1 MKKYS
6 NDDEPAVLSGYQFVL
21 GGAVMTVVGLAM
33 GGKVSTDNIKGVLV
47 LLYLGF
53 ISAIAY
59 SLWGL
64 LLKYNDVSRVTVC
77 GSMTPIFGFTLS
89 YLLLGEDNG
98 KLVYKLIGLLCVVG
112 GMVIVNLKFNK
123 NKKEKSL

>member
-1 MKKYS
+1 M
-6 NDDEPAVLSGYQFVL
+6 
-21 GGAVMTVVGLAM
+21 
-33 GGKVSTDNIKGVLV
+33 STDNIKGVLV

-89 YLLLGEDNG
+89 YFLLGEDNG